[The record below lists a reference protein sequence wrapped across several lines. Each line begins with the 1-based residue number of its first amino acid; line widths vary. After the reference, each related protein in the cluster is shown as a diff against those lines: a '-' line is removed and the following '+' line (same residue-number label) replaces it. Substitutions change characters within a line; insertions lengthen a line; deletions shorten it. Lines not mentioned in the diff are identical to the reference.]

1 MRGTPCAFRPQ
12 AEQIALSLVMPNTS
26 GFVHNASLPLRYVE
40 WAPEGPAGERLPTIV
55 LLHGLRAYA
64 HWFDELADAAR
75 SDFRLIA
82 LDQRGRG
89 GSGWSPEGVYNTD
102 AYVADLEHLVDQ
114 LGLQRFSLVGHSMG
128 GTNSVNYAARHPD
141 RVKALVIVDS
151 APELDMRGVTRIRE
165 EMARTPADFASRE
178 DAYSFLRG
186 LHRRASEANFATR
199 LEWMLKPEPDGRL
212 SWRIDPAIFTRMT
225 PDPPQ
230 RAWTAL
236 ANIPCPTLIVRAAE
250 SDLVTPDVV
259 SRMLVALPQGSAVEV
274 ADAGHMVLE
283 DNPAGFNAAVI
294 PFLKQAMAN

>member
-1 MRGTPCAFRPQ
+1 
-12 AEQIALSLVMPNTS
+12 MPNTS
-26 GFVHNASLPLRYVE
+26 GFVHNDGLRLRYVA
-40 WAPEGPAGERLPTIV
+40 WTPNGRTAKDVPTVV

-64 HWFDELADAAR
+64 HWFDELADAAGG
-75 SDFRLIA
+75 DFRLIA

-89 GSGWSPEGVYNTD
+89 GSGWSPEGIYNTD
-102 AYVADLEHLVDQ
+102 AYVADLEHLVDE
-114 LGLQRFSLVGHSMG
+114 LGLQRFGLVGHSMG

-151 APELDMRGVTRIRE
+151 APELDPRGVTRIRE
-165 EMARTPADFASRE
+165 EMARTLADFASRE
-178 DAYSFLRG
+178 AAHAFLRS
-186 LHRRASEANFATR
+186 LHVRASAANFATR

-225 PDPPQ
+225 PDAPQ

-250 SDLVTPDVV
+250 SDLVTPEVV
-259 SRMLVALPQGSAVEV
+259 SRMLAALPKGSAVEV